1 MFQGYS
7 RYDHFQMSLN
17 LSKTSWVVLRSS
29 FDSLFS
35 VTISRIAWASRLT
48 VINIGAAGFKS
59 NLEG

>member
-59 NLEG
+59 NLKG